1 MQRWRPLVAAVVAMS
16 CAIAADV
23 ASAQSDFPNRPVR
36 IVVPFAAGGPTD
48 VVMRALADGLA
59 ARWGQTVI
67 VENKPGAGTVVG
79 NNFVAKS
86 VPDGYTLLSVISAF
100 VTSAAAR
107 VTLPYDPIDDFV
119 GVSMTTISR
128 WALVAYP
135 KFPASNVA
143 ELVAQAKSGATLIDY
158 AAPGIGGLGHM
169 AGELLQRAAGIK
181 MQFIPYGG
189 SAVAWNDVMAGR
201 VPVMFDVWHSVR
213 PHVESGSLKLIGAAG
228 ATRLAEYPAVPS
240 IAEAYPGFDV
250 SGFQGIIAPRKVPP
264 ALLAKISAD
273 VQAVVR
279 SREFGEKMKSIG
291 GEAAASTPEE
301 LSAHIAREI
310 AKWKEVAK
318 AANIRIE

>member
-1 MQRWRPLVAAVVAMS
+1 MRGLGHGAAAALAMVALILPAT
-16 CAIAADV
+16 
-23 ASAQSDFPNRPVR
+23 AQIDYPNRPVR
-36 IVVPFAAGGPTD
+36 IVVPFAPGGPTD
-48 VVMRALADGLA
+48 VVMRSLADGLT

-67 VENKPGAGTVVG
+67 VENRPGAGTVLG
-79 NNFVAKS
+79 NNLVAKA

-107 VTLPYDPIDDFV
+107 VTLPYDPINDFV
-119 GVSMTTISR
+119 GVSMSTISR

-135 KFPASNVA
+135 KFPASNTA
-143 ELVAQAKSGATLIDY
+143 ELVAEAKRRTESIDY
-158 AAPGIGGLGHM
+158 GAPGIGGLGHM

-213 PHVESGSLKLIGAAG
+213 PHVDGGSLKLIGAAG
-228 ATRLAEYPAVPS
+228 ATRLAEYPNVPA
-240 IAEAYPGFDV
+240 IAETHPGFDV
-250 SGFQGIIAPRKVPP
+250 SGFQGIIAPRKIPP

-279 SREFGEKMKSIG
+279 SPEFSEKMKAIG

-318 AANIRIE
+318 AANIKID

>member
-1 MQRWRPLVAAVVAMS
+1 MQRWRRLVAAAVMACWAAGVAGT
-16 CAIAADV
+16 AL
-23 ASAQSDFPNRPVR
+23 AQDDFPNRPVR

-48 VVMRALADGLA
+48 TVMRALADGLS
-59 ARWGQTVI
+59 ARWGQPVI
-67 VENKPGAGTVVG
+67 VENRPGAGTVTG

-86 VPDGYTLLSVISAF
+86 PPDGYTLLSVISAF

-107 VTLPYDPIDDFV
+107 TTLPYDPVNDFV
-119 GVSMTTISR
+119 GVSMTTLSR

-143 ELVAQAKSGATLIDY
+143 ELVAAAKQTPIDY

-189 SAVAWNDVMAGR
+189 SANAWNDVMAGR
-201 VPVMFDVWHSVR
+201 VPVMFDVWHSVK
-213 PHVESGSLKLIGAAG
+213 PHVDAGSLKLIGAAG
-228 ATRLAEYPAVPS
+228 AARLAEYPNVPA
-240 IAEAYPGFDV
+240 IAETYPGFDV
-250 SGFQGIIAPRKVPP
+250 SGFQGLIAPRKIPP
-264 ALLAKISAD
+264 PLLARISAD

-279 SREFGEKMKSIG
+279 SPEFGDKMKSIG
-291 GEAAASTPEE
+291 GEASASTPED

-318 AANIRIE
+318 AANIRID